1 MERARTSA
9 PPRTPR
15 RARLGVDLAL
25 LVVVGLMLVA
35 ALGAGG
41 ATLYQQF
48 YGPSAFVVRYLD
60 LLSSGM
66 AADALRVPGVAID
79 RETLEKAGIAPSASE
94 ALLRRSALAPL
105 TDVKVESEKPAEGG
119 TAVTVSY
126 EASGHAGTST
136 FLIEQDGWAGVTPNW
151 RFTTSP
157 LAVVELTVRGADQFA
172 VNGFEVDRRQVSAA
186 GADAEPLDPLPLL
199 VFTPGLYSVTVE
211 TPIATASGHGVLA
224 DTPLAVTP
232 LDVQTTPTEEFVEVV
247 QQRVQEF
254 LMKCTTQ
261 EVLQPTACPFGL
273 RVTNRITAP
282 PKWSIASQPQV
293 TVVPDGGH
301 WQIPTTDAVAH
312 VDVEIKSLF
321 DGSISPLSED
331 VPFQLNG
338 SIVILPDGSASIRV
352 GSPSEPPVD

>member
-1 MERARTSA
+1 M
-9 PPRTPR
+9 
-15 RARLGVDLAL
+15 LA
-25 LVVVGLMLVA
+25 VVGLMLVA

-60 LLSSGM
+60 LLSAGR
-66 AADALRVPGVAID
+66 AADALRIPGVAID
-79 RETLEKAGIAPSASE
+79 RETLEKAGIDPAASE
-94 ALLRRSALAPL
+94 AMLRRSALAPL
-105 TDVKVESEKPAEGG
+105 TDVKVESEKPADGG

-126 EASGHAGTST
+126 QASGHSGTST

-157 LAVVELTVRGADQFA
+157 LAVIDLTVRGADQFA
-172 VNGFEVDRRQVSAA
+172 VNGFEVDRRQVSALGPEA
-186 GADAEPLDPLPLL
+186 GALDPLPLL
-199 VFTPGLYSVTVE
+199 VFTPGLYSVTVD

-232 LDVQTTPTEEFVEVV
+232 LDVQTEPTEEFVKVV
-247 QQRVQEF
+247 QQQVEQF
-254 LMKCTTQ
+254 LTECTTQ

-293 TVVPDGGH
+293 TVIPDEGH
-301 WQIPTTDAVAH
+301 WQIPTTEAVAH
-312 VDVEIKSLF
+312 IDVEIQSLF
-321 DGSISPLSED
+321 DGSIAPLSED

-338 SIVILPDGSASIRV
+338 TIVILPNGSASIRV
-352 GSPSEPPVD
+352 GSPEDTAAD